1 MGGAGDA
8 CAGEWTGVV
17 TGGGVATVLGVG
29 VLDRGD
35 EVGAVAEPLV
45 VAGVEAAP
53 CRRVL
58 LVTSVYCLYGEAH
71 VQQEEVVALLAQPYR
86 RRGPVQEKLRPQ
98 VQCAG
103 MGTCAHRTPSALM
116 CRHAGNQC
124 QSNGSH
130 GGHWG
135 SP

>member
-1 MGGAGDA
+1 MDGVAAGRLGMGGAGDA

-53 CRRVL
+53 CTACNVGVL
-58 LVTSVYCLYGEAH
+58 LVWRGARAAGGGRGTPCTTISSSWSGAGEA
-71 VQQEEVVALLAQPYR
+71 AA
-86 RRGPVQEKLRPQ
+86 
-98 VQCAG
+98 AG
-103 MGTCAHRTPSALM
+103 AVRWN
-116 CRHAGNQC
+116 GNVC
-124 QSNGSH
+124 SSNTKCFDV
-130 GGHWG
+130 
-135 SP
+135 